1 VYRLTDAKF
10 SDIDGKTY
18 KKDQC
23 YHVQIRNLAE
33 NVELVFDMATAQ
45 KTETIDNCMKLALQN
60 GCKWETPTWM
70 KKKEKA

>member
-1 VYRLTDAKF
+1 VTDAKF

-33 NVELVFDMATAQ
+33 NLELVFDMAMAQ
-45 KTETIDNCMKLALQN
+45 KNETIENCIKLSVQN
-60 GCKWETPTWM
+60 GCTWLTPSWM
-70 KKKEKA
+70 KKKEVAK